1 MNLAFL
7 SLYQVGHTFW
17 KRRKVPHVYT
27 NTERLQAWR
36 RFAPVQFANHHLPK
50 ARK

>member
-1 MNLAFL
+1 MNSLAFL
-7 SLYQVGHTFW
+7 SIARVGPH
-17 KRRKVPHVYT
+17 KKVPHIYT

-36 RFAPVQFANHHLPK
+36 RFAPVQFANQLLPVNK